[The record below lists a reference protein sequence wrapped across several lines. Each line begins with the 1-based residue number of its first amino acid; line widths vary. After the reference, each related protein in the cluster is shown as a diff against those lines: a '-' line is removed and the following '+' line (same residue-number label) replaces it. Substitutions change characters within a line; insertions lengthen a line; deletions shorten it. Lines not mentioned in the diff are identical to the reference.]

1 MVLWRV
7 QGLGRWMAA
16 VGCMAGLAGCG
27 SVGGGVGVSVPVL
40 PGVHIGV
47 GVGTGGVHLG
57 VGASAGPVGV
67 GVGVNQRG
75 QVTGNAGV
83 GASVPVGDGGVRV
96 GGAVGTG
103 TVLYDPDV
111 PPSH

>member
-1 MVLWRV
+1 MSRV
-7 QGLGRWMAA
+7 QPLGRWMVA
-16 VGCMAGLAGCG
+16 VVCMAGLAGCG

-57 VGASAGPVGV
+57 VGASAGPVGA
-67 GVGVNQRG
+67 GVAVNQRG

-83 GASVPVGDGGVRV
+83 GGSVPVGSGGVRV

-103 TVLYDPDV
+103 TVLYDPDAA
-111 PPSH
+111 PSR